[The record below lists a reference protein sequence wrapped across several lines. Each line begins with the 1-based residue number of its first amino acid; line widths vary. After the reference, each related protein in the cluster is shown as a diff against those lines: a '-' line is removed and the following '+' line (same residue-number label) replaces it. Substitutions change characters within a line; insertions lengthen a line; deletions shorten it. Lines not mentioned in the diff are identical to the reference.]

1 MTAVRTE
8 QKEKLVADVKSVM
21 ADVDE
26 LLQTTATDANGAV
39 TELQARMRERLQAA
53 KKSLIEAE
61 HEVATKAK
69 AAAHTTDA
77 YVRANPWTAV
87 GVATAIGVLA
97 GFLLR
102 RR

>member
-1 MTAVRTE
+1 MTATRTE
-8 QKEKLVADVKSVM
+8 QKDKLVADVKLAM

-26 LLQTTATDANGAV
+26 LLQSTATDANGAM

-53 KKSLIEAE
+53 KKSLIDAE
-61 HEVATKAK
+61 QEVVAKAK

-87 GVATAIGVLA
+87 GVAAAIGVLA
-97 GFLLR
+97 GVLLR